1 MPDGLSD
8 LSLDL
13 ASLPEVQTTAFKA
26 LQAQQP
32 LPIDRY
38 LLFDAAELSSLHEQ
52 QGVLLFFLDL
62 AMALGRTLVLP
73 RCRLRRLLADGSPSA
88 QPEFVPWSELF
99 DLGTLSAL
107 HPAIPLESFVASHGR
122 VDLLAFAAPE
132 SCAPIT
138 GVVNRAFNGLPAL
151 PVMRS
156 ECGVHRSAAA
166 LRSLSHAA
174 IGFVGSTELLGAGR
188 AAQLRPHVR
197 FERAVYAEAA
207 SFVRHR
213 FNERP
218 YAAVHWGYA
227 AQGLAPQGLAPP
239 HAGAE
244 AAEAEA
250 VTVEA
255 VAGWPPSAPQSAHDV
270 ARHSR
275 RLMKRHGVRR
285 SFLSTDCDARAELAQ
300 LHAKLQP
307 VRYARAGAGAGA
319 GGVPGLRQ
327 LVASEHVEIVI
338 CAMADYFLGTHA
350 SRFTA
355 AVLEERATTFGLDA
369 ATADEMD
376 DDHNSTVAPSSGRT
390 PQPRHLKDEL

>member
-1 MPDGLSD
+1 MPEDLSDLSD

-62 AMALGRTLVLP
+62 AIALGRTLVLP

-88 QPEFVPWSELF
+88 QNEFVPWSELF
-99 DLGTLSAL
+99 DLATLSAL

-122 VDLLAFAAPE
+122 VDLLAFAAPA
-132 SCAPIT
+132 SCAPTT
-138 GVVNRAFNGLPAL
+138 GAVERAFNGLPAL

-156 ECGVHRSAAA
+156 ECGVHRSATA

-213 FNERP
+213 FNDRP
-218 YAAVHWGYA
+218 FAAVHWGH
-227 AQGLAPQGLAPP
+227 APQGLAPP

-244 AAEAEA
+244 AVKAEAATGAET
-250 VTVEA
+250 VTGSVA
-255 VAGWPPSAPQSAHDV
+255 AGWPPGALRSAHDV

-285 SFLSTDCDARAELAQ
+285 CFLATDCDARAELAQ

-307 VRYARAGAGAGA
+307 VRYARAGA

-355 AVLEERATTFGLDA
+355 AVLEERTTTFGLDA
-369 ATADEMD
+369 ATAAEMD

>member
-1 MPDGLSD
+1 MPEDDLSD
-8 LSLDL
+8 LASLDL

-99 DLGTLSAL
+99 DLATLSAL

-122 VDLLAFAAPE
+122 VDLLAVAAPE
-132 SCAPIT
+132 SCAPT
-138 GVVNRAFNGLPAL
+138 SRMVERDFNGLPAL

-156 ECGVHRSAAA
+156 ECGVQRSAAA
-166 LRSLSHAA
+166 LRSLSHGA
-174 IGFVGSTELLGAGR
+174 IGFVGSTELLGEGR

-207 SFVRHR
+207 SFVRLR

-218 YAAVHWGYA
+218 FVAVHWGVA
-227 AQGLAPQGLAPP
+227 RQGLAAA

-244 AAEAEA
+244 AAAAEA
-250 VTVEA
+250 VTEA
-255 VAGWPPSAPQSAHDV
+255 VAGGAPSAPQSSAHDV

-285 SFLSTDCDARAELAQ
+285 AFLVTDCDANAELAQ

-307 VRYARAGAGAGA
+307 VRYARAGAGAG
-319 GGVPGLRQ
+319 GVPRLRQ
-327 LVASEHVEIVI
+327 LVASEHVEIVV

-355 AVLEERATTFGLDA
+355 AVLEERTTTFGLDA

>member
-1 MPDGLSD
+1 MPGDDLSD
-8 LSLDL
+8 LASLDL

-99 DLGTLSAL
+99 DLATLSAL

-122 VDLLAFAAPE
+122 VDLLAVAAPE
-132 SCAPIT
+132 SCAPTT
-138 GVVNRAFNGLPAL
+138 GMVERDFNGLPAL

-156 ECGVHRSAAA
+156 ECGVQRSAAA

-174 IGFVGSTELLGAGR
+174 IGFVGSTELLGEGR

-207 SFVRHR
+207 SFVRLR
-213 FNERP
+213 FNDRP
-218 YAAVHWGYA
+218 FVAVHWGVARPDLA
-227 AQGLAPQGLAPP
+227 AA

-250 VTVEA
+250 VTGA
-255 VAGWPPSAPQSAHDV
+255 VVGGAPSAPQSAHDV

-285 SFLSTDCDARAELAQ
+285 AFLVTDCDANAELAQ

-307 VRYARAGAGAGA
+307 VRYARAGAGAG
-319 GGVPGLRQ
+319 GVPGLRQ
-327 LVASEHVEIVI
+327 LVASEHVEIVV

>member
-1 MPDGLSD
+1 MPGDDLSD
-8 LSLDL
+8 LASLDL

-99 DLGTLSAL
+99 DLATLSAL

-122 VDLLAFAAPE
+122 VDLLAVAAPE
-132 SCAPIT
+132 SCAPTT
-138 GVVNRAFNGLPAL
+138 GMVERDFNGLPAL

-156 ECGVHRSAAA
+156 ECGVQRSAAA

-174 IGFVGSTELLGAGR
+174 IGFVGSTELLGEGR

-207 SFVRHR
+207 SFVRLR
-213 FNERP
+213 FNDRP
-218 YAAVHWGYA
+218 FVAVHWGVARPDLA
-227 AQGLAPQGLAPP
+227 AA

-250 VTVEA
+250 VTGA
-255 VAGWPPSAPQSAHDV
+255 VAGGAPSAPQSAHDV

-285 SFLSTDCDARAELAQ
+285 AFLVTDCDANAELAQ

-307 VRYARAGAGAGA
+307 VRYARAGAGAG
-319 GGVPGLRQ
+319 GVPGLRQ
-327 LVASEHVEIVI
+327 LVASEHVEIVV

>member
-32 LPIDRY
+32 LPINRY

-99 DLGTLSAL
+99 DLATLSAL

-122 VDLLAFAAPE
+122 VDLLAFAAPA
-132 SCAPIT
+132 SCAPTT
-138 GVVNRAFNGLPAL
+138 GAVERAFNGLPAL

-207 SFVRHR
+207 SFVRLR

-218 YAAVHWGYA
+218 FAAVHWGH
-227 AQGLAPQGLAPP
+227 APQGLAPP
-239 HAGAE
+239 HAGAGTE

-250 VTVEA
+250 ATEA

-285 SFLSTDCDARAELAQ
+285 SFLATDCDARAELAQ

-369 ATADEMD
+369 ATAAEMD

>member
-1 MPDGLSD
+1 MPQDD
-8 LSLDL
+8 LLDLASLDL

-99 DLGTLSAL
+99 DLPTLSAL

-122 VDLLAFAAPE
+122 VDLLAVAAPE
-132 SCAPIT
+132 SCAPT
-138 GVVNRAFNGLPAL
+138 TDMVERDFNGLPAL

-156 ECGVHRSAAA
+156 ECGVQRSAAA

-174 IGFVGSTELLGAGR
+174 IGFVGSTELLGEGR

-207 SFVRHR
+207 SFVRLR

-218 YAAVHWGYA
+218 FVAVHWGVA
-227 AQGLAPQGLAPP
+227 RPGLAAA

-244 AAEAEA
+244 GAEAEA
-250 VTVEA
+250 VTEA
-255 VAGWPPSAPQSAHDV
+255 VAGAPPSAPQSAHDV
-270 ARHSR
+270 ARHAR

-285 SFLSTDCDARAELAQ
+285 AFLVTDSEANAELAQ

-307 VRYARAGAGAGA
+307 VRYARARAGA

-327 LVASEHVEIVI
+327 LVASEHVEIVV

>member
-1 MPDGLSD
+1 MPGDLSD

-13 ASLPEVQTTAFKA
+13 AALPEVRTTAFKE
-26 LQAQQP
+26 LQAQQA

-52 QGVLLFFLDL
+52 QAVLLFFLDL

-73 RCRLRRLLADGSPSA
+73 RCRLRRLLANGSPSA
-88 QPEFVPWSELF
+88 EPEFVPWSDLF
-99 DLGTLSAL
+99 DLSTLSAL

-122 VDLLAFAAPE
+122 VDLLALAAPE
-132 SCAPIT
+132 SCAPTT
-138 GVVNRAFNGLPAL
+138 GVVERAFNGLPAV

-174 IGFVGSTELLGAGR
+174 IGFVGSTELLGASR

-207 SFVRHR
+207 SFVRTR
-213 FNERP
+213 FEERP
-218 YAAVHWGYA
+218 FAAVHWGF
-227 AQGLAPQGLAPP
+227 APPP
-239 HAGAE
+239 HAE
-244 AAEAEA
+244 TEAEDA
-250 VTVEA
+250 RLA
-255 VAGWPPSAPQSAHDV
+255 RPPSTPQSAHGV

-275 RLMKRHGVRR
+275 RLMKRHGVRH
-285 SFLSTDCDARAELAQ
+285 SFLATDCAARAELAQ

-307 VRYARAGAGAGA
+307 VRYTQAGAGASM
-319 GGVPGLRQ
+319 GVPGLRQ

-376 DDHNSTVAPSSGRT
+376 DDHKGTVAPSSGRT